1 MGGRER
7 TEEQKPTGTNKILW
21 KKRNVRKIRY
31 RNSLAPTT
39 FSVVEVFSEGIKNGV
54 CVRIT
59 RIEYAGESHLVDSA
73 INFLQQG
80 LDHVVGIDRLRVNNI
95 VGYAYE
101 GVVGM
106 QTLRFQAHIKYH
118 PICKT
123 RQQSIED
130 CILEYSNHG

>member
-1 MGGRER
+1 M
-7 TEEQKPTGTNKILW
+7 K
-21 KKRNVRKIRY
+21 
-31 RNSLAPTT
+31 
-39 FSVVEVFSEGIKNGV
+39 VFSEGIKNNV
-54 CVRIT
+54 CVHIMRV
-59 RIEYAGESHLVDSA
+59 EYAGKSHLVDRAS
-73 INFLQQG
+73 NFPPQG
-80 LDHVVGIDRLRVNNI
+80 LDHIVGIDRLRVNNI
-95 VGYAYE
+95 VGYTYE